1 MEQYFNKKCI
11 EIKFDEEYYW
21 SEEDDYVEFKMEDY
35 DDVRILFG
43 FIFVCVELYE
53 MYDVIGFNCM
63 IWFKIL

>member
-11 EIKFDEEYYW
+11 EIKLDEEYYW

-43 FIFVCVELYE
+43 LFLFVQ
-53 MYDVIGFNCM
+53 NCM
-63 IWFKIL
+63 RCMMLLVLIV

>member
-43 FIFVCVELYE
+43 LFLFV
-53 MYDVIGFNCM
+53 
-63 IWFKIL
+63 

>member
-43 FIFVCVELYE
+43 LLLFVQ
-53 MYDVIGFNCM
+53 NCM
-63 IWFKIL
+63 RCMMLLVLIV

>member
-11 EIKFDEEYYW
+11 EIKLDEEYYW

-43 FIFVCVELYE
+43 LFLFVQ
-53 MYDVIGFNCM
+53 NCM
-63 IWFKIL
+63 RCMILLVLIV